1 MYVTTSCVRG
11 RAAGGAL
18 EYSVAGH
25 LPILHVRA
33 ATGEVQEV
41 TTPQIPIGM
50 FEDYRF
56 KSATVACDRG
66 DLLALITDGLTEV
79 FDAQDR
85 ELGIDAI
92 KQLLSASA
100 ALPLA
105 QIADR
110 VVAIA
115 RAHGTQIDD
124 QTLLLIRRLT

>member
-1 MYVTTSCVRG
+1 M
-11 RAAGGAL
+11 
-18 EYSVAGH
+18 
-25 LPILHVRA
+25 
-33 ATGEVQEV
+33 

-56 KSATVACDRG
+56 TSATIACDRG

-92 KQLLSASA
+92 KQLLSESA

-105 QIADR
+105 RIADR

>member
-1 MYVTTSCVRG
+1 VRG
-11 RAAGGAL
+11 CAAGGTL
-18 EYSVAGH
+18 SSVAGH

-56 KSATVACDRG
+56 TSATIACDRG

-92 KQLLSASA
+92 KQLLSESA

-105 QIADR
+105 RIADR